1 MTDIV
6 KGILIGIIVV
16 KVYESDAVQNYI
28 HKAIRKKGREVAKNI
43 ADAVLPVTEE
53 KPEKESEYK
62 ILYKSDG
69 RPVIVKRR
77 EYHDR

>member
-16 KVYESDAVQNYI
+16 KVYESDGVQNYI

-53 KPEKESEYK
+53 KPDKEPEYK
-62 ILYKSDG
+62 ILYESDG

-77 EYHDR
+77 ECHDR